1 MRLKHIHIA
10 GFKSFVDPVTIP
22 ATAQLTGVV
31 GPNGC
36 GKSNVIDAVRWVLG
50 ESKARELRG
59 ATLQDVIFNGS
70 TGRKPASRASVEL
83 LFDNSEGKAAGQWS
97 QYAEISVKRVLT
109 RSGDSSYHI
118 NNVQVRK
125 RDMADLFLGTGLGG
139 DAYAIIEQ
147 GMISRIIEA
156 KPEEL
161 RGFLEE
167 AAGVSKYKERRKETE
182 YRLRDTRENLDRVSD
197 IREELGRQLEKLAV
211 QAEVA
216 RRFFALDEDRSLKTH
231 FLSLVRRRDAQARQA
246 ELERQMEAARNDIE
260 ARIADLRRIESDLE
274 AQRLSQFE
282 ATEAMNQAQAR
293 FYETSA
299 EVARVE
305 QELKHLGATRER
317 LNQELQLN
325 TARQDAARAEL
336 EATRAEIGLRQ
347 AEHERGEEQA
357 EILHERAA
365 QASEEMPEVDA
376 AWRTAQA
383 AVAAVQQ
390 EMGQFEQ
397 AIQLEEASRSH
408 AERAIDQLKAR
419 ELRLMQEKDSL
430 AAQDIS
436 QVERQ
441 QMDLEALEERVESL
455 GEYLENARAE
465 LPGQDASL
473 RQSRQVL
480 DAAKGEQHRLEAHLA
495 ALRKLQDSAR
505 QTEGEGASWL
515 NRVGLEQATRLW
527 QGIRVETG
535 WETAVE
541 AALGEAMAA
550 LAAEARADWLEQPP
564 EARFELLLPS
574 PLGNGDGH
582 EGTVFA
588 SADVAPS
595 PLTPPPGGEG
605 DLNPLVELIHTD
617 DPLIARFLTDRL
629 ALAYATDSLAH
640 ALALRQRLPVGGFI
654 ATREGHRVGR
664 DSLTFNAPEKGHQG
678 LIARVREI
686 ERLEEEVE
694 MAGARLEEVN
704 EDVARAEEALQAGR
718 RQVDALQMQ
727 ISQAQSQ
734 AGQLRVQVARGQEA
748 ARRVNER
755 CAQVEQDLDEIYG
768 HLAQEEEAWNDA
780 GDRQMQAQ
788 EAYDQAKER
797 LDEARQARQ
806 ALDQRVQTV
815 REAQRRAEREAQEAA
830 FQVRAVAS
838 RLKELTE
845 RVARGE
851 RALAE
856 LAQEQERLEA
866 ELEQARSTPVQ
877 DNLQAALAQ
886 RQQAEAALTAARDAL
901 EGANHKL
908 RDLDGERLK
917 VERALEPLKERVQ
930 AMELKLQ
937 EARLNE
943 ARFSE
948 ELEDVV
954 ESALMEAADKAGITA
969 RGEAWLKSELD
980 RLEADISALGP
991 VNMAALEEL
1000 KATEERKQYLDAQAE
1015 DLETAANTLEE
1026 AIRRIDAE
1034 TRARLKETYDKVSRE
1049 FRSLFSELFGG
1060 GHAELTLTGEEIL
1073 DAGLTVLAQ
1082 PPGKKNSSIQ
1092 LLSGGEKALTA
1103 LSLVFAFFRLNP
1115 APFCL
1120 LDEVDAPLDD
1130 SNTERYCAMVKKMSV
1145 ETQFMFITHNRIT
1158 MELAQ
1163 HLVGVTMPEPGV
1175 SRPVA
1180 VDVDDAIRLAA

>member
-70 TGRKPASRASVEL
+70 IGRKPASRASVEL

-246 ELERQMEAARNDIE
+246 ELERQMEGARNDIE

-282 ATEAMNQAQAR
+282 ATEALNQAQAR

-325 TARQDAARAEL
+325 TARQDAARAEMD
-336 EATRAEIGLRQ
+336 ATHAEIGLRQ
-347 AEHERGEEQA
+347 EEHERGEEQA
-357 EILHERAA
+357 EMLHERAA

-408 AERAIDQLKAR
+408 AERAIDQFKAR

-441 QMDLEALEERVESL
+441 QRELEALEERVESL

-465 LPGQDASL
+465 LPGMDASL
-473 RQSRQVL
+473 RQSRQIL
-480 DAAKGEQHRLEAHLA
+480 DTAKGEQHRLEAHLA
-495 ALRKLQDSAR
+495 ALHKLQDSAR
-505 QTEGEGASWL
+505 QVEGEGATWL
-515 NRVGLEQATRLW
+515 NRVGLEHATRLW
-527 QGIRVETG
+527 QTIRVEAG
-535 WETAVE
+535 WETAVV

-550 LAAEARADWLEQPP
+550 LATEAQADWLKQPP
-564 EARFELLLPS
+564 EARFELLLPAVDA
-574 PLGNGDGH
+574 G
-582 EGTVFA
+582 A
-588 SADVAPS
+588 STPS
-595 PLTPPPGGEG
+595 PFAPAPAGEG
-605 DLNPLVELIHTD
+605 DLHPLADLIHTD
-617 DPLIARFLTDRL
+617 DPLVARFLADRL
-629 ALAYATDSLAH
+629 ALAFATDSLAH
-640 ALALRQRLPVGGFI
+640 ALFLRCRLPTGGFI

-664 DSLTFNAPEKGHQG
+664 DSLVFNAPEKGHQG
-678 LIARVREI
+678 LIARIREI
-686 ERLEEEVE
+686 EHLEEEVE
-694 MAGARLEEVN
+694 LARARLDEVSN
-704 EDVARAEEALQAGR
+704 EVAQVEEALQAGR

-727 ISQAQSQ
+727 INQTQSQ
-734 AGQLRVQVARGQEA
+734 AGQLRAQVARGQEA

-755 CAQVEQDLDEIYG
+755 SAQVEQDLSEIYDQMA
-768 HLAQEEEAWNDA
+768 LEEEAWNDA
-780 GDRQMQAQ
+780 GERQMAAQ
-788 EAYDQAKER
+788 EAFDQARVR

-806 ALDQRVQTV
+806 TLDQRVQTV
-815 REAQRRAEREAQEAA
+815 REAQRRAEREAQEST
-830 FQVRAVAS
+830 FQVRALAS

-845 RVARGE
+845 RIARGE
-851 RALAE
+851 RTLAE
-856 LAQEQERLEA
+856 LAQEQDRLEA
-866 ELEQARSTPVQ
+866 ELEQAQSTPVQ
-877 DNLQAALAQ
+877 DSLQTALAQ
-886 RQQAEAALTAARDAL
+886 RQETEATLTAARDAL
-901 EGANHKL
+901 EGANQKL
-908 RDLDGERLK
+908 RNLDGDRLK
-917 VERALEPLKERVQ
+917 VEHALEPLKERVQ

-948 ELEDVV
+948 ELEGVD
-954 ESALMEAADKAGITA
+954 ESALMEEAEKTGIA
-969 RGEAWLKSELD
+969 PRGEAWLKSELD
-980 RLEADISALGP
+980 RLETDIAALGP

-1034 TRARLKETYDKVSRE
+1034 TRSRLKETFDKVSGE
-1049 FRSLFSELFGG
+1049 FKNLFTELFGG

-1130 SNTERYCAMVKKMSV
+1130 SNTERYCAMVKKMSA

-1175 SRPVA
+1175 SRPVV
-1180 VDVDDAIRLAA
+1180 VDVDDAVRLAA